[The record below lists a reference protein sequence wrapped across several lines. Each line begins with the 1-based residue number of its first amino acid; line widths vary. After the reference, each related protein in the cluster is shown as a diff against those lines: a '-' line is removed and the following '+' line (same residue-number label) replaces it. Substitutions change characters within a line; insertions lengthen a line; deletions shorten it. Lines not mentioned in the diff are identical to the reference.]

1 MGSEMCI
8 RDRMRQGDVVL
19 IYMKKHPKEI
29 RNYRPI
35 TLYSTVTNIQN
46 TDNNPCLQTEQHMR
60 GSDIQ
65 ATEGICP
72 WETNNRPHPPS
83 VPHTRIRR
91 QFRRR
96 CTANIHVE
104 ATQRHVSGSNTR
116 KCMHLRGS
124 KVVWREFYT
133 LPPHIYADYCP
144 RDILL
149 LAKQ

>member
-1 MGSEMCI
+1 MPHGNDEARRCSTHIQEK
-8 RDRMRQGDVVL
+8 R
-19 IYMKKHPKEI
+19 PKIDKE
-29 RNYRPI
+29 
-35 TLYSTVTNIQN
+35 LQTNHTTQQRLIQN
-46 TDNNPCLQTEQHMR
+46 ITGNNPCWQTEKDMR